1 MFPYL
6 HMIFIKEQFQGKGL
20 GGQILRYFEDYV
32 LNGEQKKL
40 KSKIFLLVGDWNKG
54 AMKFYEKM
62 GYVMIGTIPELFRKK
77 TDEHLLMKECKRA

>member
-1 MFPYL
+1 M
-6 HMIFIKEQFQGKGL
+6 
-20 GGQILRYFEDYV
+20 